1 MPAVEDTAASAAAGS
16 PTLSPAAKRRKIQG
30 DAAPSVRAGA
40 GVEPEKDSLLV
51 IGDGLAVVLEY
62 CDPISLGRCE
72 LTRKVVK
79 ESASKTWMA
88 LSKNKAYRGSL
99 SANGSKVGDVR
110 RKVITWFLAS
120 RLAERVEPLMP
131 GHIGTMCKGCTE
143 FSRPAMTDIF
153 LSPTD
158 YEIYVRISTVEA
170 PTEDPSEWRTDGSG
184 WGRKIASQ
192 IRIDGPT
199 SLHFEGFVPFHRG
212 AVNQQGLE
220 FKNSG
225 LDLSKWPAMERLLTL
240 NCLDEDGESQNQQ
253 FWDAVIPIVE
263 NLVVTIVAVPKRGA
277 SLGAS
282 LVQGSFRMPS
292 YDPDHYND
300 GCVVFYNREHRGMHL
315 HGSFLREPFG
325 MEILWSDKGRHLGP
339 PDKLTFLL
347 SPPWG

>member
-79 ESASKTWMA
+79 ELASKTWVA
-88 LSKNKAYRGSL
+88 LSKNKTYRGSL

-110 RKVITWFLAS
+110 KKVITWFLAS
-120 RLAERVEPLMP
+120 RLRLAERVEPLMP
-131 GHIGTMCKGCTE
+131 GHIATSRHKMMCKGCTE
-143 FSRPAMTDIF
+143 FSLPAMTDIF

-212 AVNQQGLE
+212 AINEQGLE

-225 LDLSKWPAMERLLTL
+225 LARPLQVASNGTPTHSELS
-240 NCLDEDGESQNQQ
+240 
-253 FWDAVIPIVE
+253 
-263 NLVVTIVAVPKRGA
+263 
-277 SLGAS
+277 
-282 LVQGSFRMPS
+282 
-292 YDPDHYND
+292 
-300 GCVVFYNREHRGMHL
+300 
-315 HGSFLREPFG
+315 
-325 MEILWSDKGRHLGP
+325 
-339 PDKLTFLL
+339 
-347 SPPWG
+347 